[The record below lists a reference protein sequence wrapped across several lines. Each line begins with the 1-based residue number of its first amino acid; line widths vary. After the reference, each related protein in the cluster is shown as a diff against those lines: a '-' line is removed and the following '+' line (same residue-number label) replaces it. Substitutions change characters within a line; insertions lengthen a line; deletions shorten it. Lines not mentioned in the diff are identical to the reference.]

1 MAQIEIERAKQ
12 QSPQAIVLVLDGAFQ
27 PLAAREV
34 TLVLANPAAGIEPIR
49 INATRAGAS
58 GRTSAATSDWRIGDL
73 RIPVAGRWNL
83 RVEILISDFEK
94 RIIEDTVTL
103 PRLP

>member
-1 MAQIEIERAKQ
+1 
-12 QSPQAIVLVLDGAFQ
+12 
-27 PLAAREV
+27 
-34 TLVLANPAAGIEPIR
+34 VLANPAAGIEPIR
-49 INATRAGAS
+49 VNATRAAMSGETGANAS
-58 GRTSAATSDWRIGDL
+58 TWRIGDL

-94 RIIEDTVTL
+94 RTVEDTVTL